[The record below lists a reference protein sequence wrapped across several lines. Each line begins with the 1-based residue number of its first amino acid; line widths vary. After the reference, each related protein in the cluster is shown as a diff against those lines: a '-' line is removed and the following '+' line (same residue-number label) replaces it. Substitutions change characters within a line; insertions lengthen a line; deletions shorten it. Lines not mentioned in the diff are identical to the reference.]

1 MRYDLT
7 FITAALACLLGGE
20 ALGIWMGIAH
30 DFTLAPV
37 HAHLNLLGWATLALY
52 GLMHR
57 AYPSL
62 ASSRLATAQCYLAI
76 AASIVMPVGIAIAG
90 LTGNPVVA
98 IVAALGVISATAMF
112 ALMFVRKARA

>member
-1 MRYDLT
+1 MRYALT

-20 ALGIWMGIAH
+20 ALGIGMGITH
-30 DFTLAPV
+30 DFSLVPV

-52 GLMHR
+52 GLIHR

-62 ASSRLATAQCYLAI
+62 ASSRLARTQCYLAI
-76 AASIVMPVGIAIAG
+76 VASVVMPIGIAVAG
-90 LTGNPVVA
+90 LTGNPVLA
-98 IVAALGVISATAMF
+98 IVASLAVISATAMF